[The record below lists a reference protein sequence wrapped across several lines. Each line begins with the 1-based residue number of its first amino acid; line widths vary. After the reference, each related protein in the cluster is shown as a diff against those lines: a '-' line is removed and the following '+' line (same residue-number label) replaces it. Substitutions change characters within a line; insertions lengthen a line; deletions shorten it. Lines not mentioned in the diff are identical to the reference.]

1 MRLVTR
7 SDFDSIVSAA
17 LLRELG
23 VVNDIFFTH
32 PKELQDGKVAV
43 TKNDVLV
50 NVPYVE
56 GCGLWLDHH
65 SSEGERLNL
74 QGKYK
79 GCSKPAPS
87 AARVVYEYYNCS
99 EGPSKFNKLMKIDEI
114 MENVDK
120 ADSAN
125 FTIDEILNPE
135 GRVLLSFICDPRTG
149 LDHSHHYS
157 ISHMQLMTELVEYL
171 RTKSIDEIMELPDIK
186 ERVSRYFE
194 NDKHHKAFL
203 RKYSKVDGTIV
214 ITDLRGISDMPPGN
228 RHIVYA
234 LYPDSNISIRIV
246 DGEKDKFVTFSVGHS
261 ILNRTSNVDVGSLTL
276 RYGGGGHKAVGTCR
290 ISCGDDSD
298 RVLNKIVEAIKGS

>member
-23 VVNDIFFTH
+23 IVDDIFFTH
-32 PKELQDGKVAV
+32 QKDLQDGKVTV
-43 TKNDVLV
+43 TKNDILV

-74 QGKYK
+74 QGRFK

-99 EGPSKFNKLMKIDEI
+99 GKPSKFNKMMKIDEI

-125 FTIDEILNPE
+125 FTKDEILNPE
-135 GRVLLSFICDPRTG
+135 DWVLLSFICDPRTG
-149 LDHSHHYS
+149 LDYYHGYR
-157 ISHMQLMTELVEYL
+157 ISHMQLMTELIEYL
-171 RTKSIDEIMELPDIK
+171 RTKSVAEIMKLPDIK
-186 ERVSRYFE
+186 ERVDRYFE
-194 NDKHHKAFL
+194 NDKNHKEFMQ
-203 RKYSKVDGTIV
+203 KHSIIDGTIV
-214 ITDLRGISDMPPGN
+214 ITDLRGVADMPPGN

-234 LYPDSNISIRIV
+234 LYPDSNISIRLT
-246 DGEKDKFVTFSVGHS
+246 DGMEKQYVVFSVGYS
-261 ILNRTSNVDVGSLTL
+261 VLNRTSKVDVGSLML
-276 RYGGGGHKAVGTCR
+276 KYGGGGHKAVGTCR
-290 ISCGDDSD
+290 ISYGDAD
-298 RVLNKIVEAIKGS
+298 RVLNEMVEMIKCI